1 VSEISDLASEMM
13 VTKINC
19 WRSKQTVIQ
28 VKVKTDVR
36 NLLSLSFSKKDGSI
50 FVSFPYFSH
59 TSGVLSVV
67 TLEKGEHTDVQVN
80 LGQSGRGKC
89 TSHLVKYA
97 HHPDGEA
104 HFSQAGKVFTHIR
117 RRSVPL
123 KSVRGHIF
131 TAYAQGLHGF
141 SAANRSKDL
150 AGPSHRR
157 VNLTFD
163 LGDQAPGAIKIVARL
178 YQASLFANMLV
189 GAIPESMGPIIP
201 LRDDN
206 GSPMNGFCIGNP
218 YDTADQTA
226 VVITCLP
233 IPRLNP
239 TREMVMMFI
248 GGFDP
253 LEQAATP
260 DQPTSFLALQYPADN
275 FDELRAM
282 LGSVDIDWNVGT

>member
-1 VSEISDLASEMM
+1 MM
-13 VTKINC
+13 VTTINC
-19 WRSKQTVIQ
+19 WRSKQTVLQ

-36 NLLSLSFSKKDGSI
+36 NLLLLSFSKKDGSI
-50 FVSFPYFSH
+50 FVSFPYFAH

-67 TLEKGEHTDVQVN
+67 TLEKGDHTDVQVN

-104 HFSQAGKVFTHIR
+104 HFSQAGKVFTHVR

-150 AGPSHRR
+150 ADPSHSR

-163 LGDQAPGAIKIVARL
+163 LGDQVPGRLIRISGNFRTRVCLRFRVA
-178 YQASLFANMLV
+178 
-189 GAIPESMGPIIP
+189 
-201 LRDDN
+201 
-206 GSPMNGFCIGNP
+206 
-218 YDTADQTA
+218 
-226 VVITCLP
+226 
-233 IPRLNP
+233 
-239 TREMVMMFI
+239 
-248 GGFDP
+248 
-253 LEQAATP
+253 
-260 DQPTSFLALQYPADN
+260 
-275 FDELRAM
+275 
-282 LGSVDIDWNVGT
+282 